1 MIRRVLCKFAAN
13 FQNKAMKKI
22 LFASV
27 LFIIGLLFPAKAQEK
42 ADIELK
48 YDAIDTATNM
58 VWANANFAW
67 QFPFGTLKETFK
79 SNLNIGV
86 DVTYKTAGNW
96 TFSVDFNY
104 LFGSKVRDQKAIL
117 GPDMLTSNGDLI
129 DGNGQ
134 KATIYF
140 EGRYWNLSGGF
151 GKIFDF
157 GKWRNSG
164 LWLKLNFGYFEHKVR
179 INDPDNQISQ
189 LSGDY
194 KKGYDQRAGGF
205 CMSQFFGYIF
215 MSKVRVASFFAG
227 IEVSEIWT
235 KSNRN
240 YSFLLMGKD
249 ESKKFS
255 VLIGPKIGWIIPL
268 YEKRK
273 IQTLYRY

>member
-1 MIRRVLCKFAAN
+1 MKINVISLLILLMFALN
-13 FQNKAMKKI
+13 VT
-22 LFASV
+22 FA
-27 LFIIGLLFPAKAQEK
+27 QRK

-48 YDAIDTATNM
+48 YNAVDTSTLM
-58 VWANANFAW
+58 VWTGADFAY
-67 QFPFGTLKETFK
+67 QFPFGTLRETFK
-79 SNLNIGV
+79 SNMNIGV
-86 DVTYKTAGNW
+86 DFTVKSASNW
-96 TFSVDFNY
+96 TYSLDFNY
-104 LFGSKVRDQKAIL
+104 LFGSKIRDQKAIL
-117 GPDMLTSNGDLI
+117 GEDMLTSNGDLI
-129 DGNGQ
+129 DGNGM

-140 EGRYWNLSGGF
+140 EGRYWNLSLGI
-151 GKIFDF
+151 GKIIPF

-164 LWLKLNFGYFEHKVR
+164 LWIRMNAGYFEHKVR
-179 INDPDNQISQ
+179 INDPDSQIPQ

-205 CMSQFFGYIF
+205 CLSQFVGYVF
-215 MSKVRVASFFAG
+215 MRKVRVASFYAG
-227 IEVSEIWT
+227 VEVSEIWT

-255 VLIGPKIGWIIPL
+255 VLLGPKIGWIIPL